1 MLGLLGIDVCMNR
14 SNEKVYFHS
23 SIFTNCLL
31 MTMVTER
38 ALAFSMRSNTF
49 TASSALQTWRQV
61 HASHRNAFSFA
72 VHYRFMQL
80 RFKMLLTWRIALRVK
95 LKMVKQGRT
104 AEKFFVTRRAWK
116 AWMDKLE
123 EKRTEK
129 KLKDLERQ
137 RMQKYFLGKYNRHP
151 SFTYFR

>member
-61 HASHRNAFSFA
+61 HASHRNALSFA
-72 VHYRFMQL
+72 IHYNSVQL
-80 RFKMLLTWRIALRVK
+80 RFKILLKWRLKLRLK
-95 LKMVKQGRT
+95 LKMLKQGKS
-104 AEKFFVTRRAWK
+104 AEKFFTARRTWK
-116 AWMDKLE
+116 VWTDKLE
-123 EKRTEK
+123 ERRREK
-129 KLKDLERQ
+129 KLKDLEKR
-137 RMQKYFLGKYNRHP
+137 RIQKYFLSELVP
-151 SFTYFR
+151 FC